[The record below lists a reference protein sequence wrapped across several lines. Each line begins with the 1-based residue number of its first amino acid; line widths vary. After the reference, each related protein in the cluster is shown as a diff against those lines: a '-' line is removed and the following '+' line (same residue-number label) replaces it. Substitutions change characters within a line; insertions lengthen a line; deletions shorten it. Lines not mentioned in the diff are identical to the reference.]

1 MTKQITDYQQ
11 KQNYYVRK
19 LVPLIRD
26 VSSLWGNDSEQF
38 LDDYIAEVLF
48 TWKNDLQ
55 SAVIC
60 FEDLKAQALAL
71 GKKHERIRK

>member
-1 MTKQITDYQQ
+1 
-11 KQNYYVRK
+11 
-19 LVPLIRD
+19 
-26 VSSLWGNDSEQF
+26 VSALWGEDSEEF

-60 FEDLKAQALAL
+60 FEDLKTQALAL
-71 GKKHERIRK
+71 GKKHERIRKQ